1 MFTVLFNRH
10 RLSSR
15 FPSSSVC
22 DYRSCGKFKTA
33 GEKATWLILCKSSCD
48 LTDVHQLTSDWGCG
62 VRSYGLGLCVMGS
75 ERRVTSYKLWVTG

>member
-15 FPSSSVC
+15 FPSSSSSSVC
-22 DYRSCGKFKTA
+22 DYPSCRKFKTV

-48 LTDVHQLTSDWGCG
+48 LTNAHQLTSDWGCA
-62 VRSYGLGLCVMGS
+62 VRSYGLGLCVMGYG
-75 ERRVTSYKLWVTG
+75 RRVRI